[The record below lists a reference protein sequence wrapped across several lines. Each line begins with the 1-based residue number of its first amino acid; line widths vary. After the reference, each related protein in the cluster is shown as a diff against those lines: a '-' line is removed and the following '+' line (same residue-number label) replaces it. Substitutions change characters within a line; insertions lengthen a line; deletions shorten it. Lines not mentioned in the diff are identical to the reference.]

1 MTKPRFEPPVLR
13 WNGVVVA
20 LALAGL
26 GLGPWV
32 MSMGGLAATLVAEAL
47 ILAAFPI
54 FVLARTRDG
63 RAGP

>member
-13 WNGVVVA
+13 WIGVVVA

-26 GLGPWV
+26 GLGLWV

-47 ILAAFPI
+47 MLFCEQRSLAEICNSIEP
-54 FVLARTRDG
+54 
-63 RAGP
+63 PE